1 MTDKQKV
8 RDLESI
14 TNSYNDQHLMVITDL
29 NSNQLSKQKISDFI
43 KDIIS
48 DEQENSVVTA
58 SDGKIFCL
66 DTSNADN
73 ISSGT
78 LDEARLPKSGVTEGE
93 YQYPVDLKVNDKG
106 QIVSVAAGQPG
117 GNNADASLSNLNQEG
132 EKHFLNKSQITN
144 CILEAPNGV
153 VSYDNNIITI
163 KAGLKILFPN
173 GRNADRTLKNYEYTF
188 NSDLIREYPTNSFN
202 NGLLC
207 VGLNLQT
214 NQIEQSVP
222 SANVIRKGKSSQL
235 PDNYSGYFF
244 NIDTNYINFYA
255 EGILNSE
262 YIYTFIADNISFKN
276 GNVITLNEY
285 SPLELLKQTDKV
297 EITSW
302 SFPDSSKAINLTLL
316 ASGQSYTQPVD
327 GYYAISKTAGIQN
340 GYVSMYSGG
349 LGYTCPSPNA
359 AGSCVLSIKTLKNAS
374 CVINYNA
381 TGDVNYFKFI
391 PAKGAVNE

>member
-132 EKHFLNKSQITN
+132 EKHFLNKFQITD
-144 CILEAPNGV
+144 CILDAPNGTVEFEGSTITIKQGLKVLIPDGFNADGSLKNIEYTLEEDLSRTYTTTVKNGFLFLNLHDGILYQTWQTGNYYLIGNNKTNISNFTGVFRNLDTNLTDYYDKGVAQQGRYVCIADNVNSNNGV
-153 VSYDNNIITI
+153 VSSITPYRPAELI
-163 KAGLKILFPN
+163 K
-173 GRNADRTLKNYEYTF
+173 R
-188 NSDLIREYPTNSFN
+188 S
-202 NGLLC
+202 
-207 VGLNLQT
+207 
-214 NQIEQSVP
+214 
-222 SANVIRKGKSSQL
+222 
-235 PDNYSGYFF
+235 
-244 NIDTNYINFYA
+244 
-255 EGILNSE
+255 
-262 YIYTFIADNISFKN
+262 
-276 GNVITLNEY
+276 
-285 SPLELLKQTDKV
+285 DKV
-297 EITSW
+297 EIASW
-302 SFPDSSKAINLTLL
+302 SFPDSRKAVNLTLL

-340 GYVSMYSGG
+340 AYVSMYSGG
-349 LGYTCPSPNA
+349 LGYACPSPNA

-381 TGDVNYFKFI
+381 TGDVNYFRFI

>member
-188 NSDLIREYPTNSFN
+188 NNDLIREYPTNSFN

-244 NIDTNYINFYA
+244 NIDTNYINLYK

-302 SFPDSSKAINLTLL
+302 SFPDNRKAVNLTLL

-327 GYYAISKTAGIQN
+327 GYYAISKVSGKQN
-340 GYVSMYSGG
+340 GYVSMYSAG
-349 LGYTCPSPNA
+349 LGFTSAAPNST
-359 AGSCVLSIKTLKNAS
+359 GNCVLSIWANAGLS
-374 CVINYNA
+374 CVINYDA
-381 TGDVNYFKFI
+381 SGEVNYFRFV

>member
-106 QIVSVAAGQPG
+106 QIISVAAGQPG

-132 EKHFLNKSQITN
+132 EKHFLNKFQITD
-144 CILEAPNGV
+144 CILDAPNGTV
-153 VSYDNNIITI
+153 EFEGS
-163 KAGLKILFPN
+163 
-173 GRNADRTLKNYEYTF
+173 
-188 NSDLIREYPTNSFN
+188 
-202 NGLLC
+202 LL
-207 VGLNLQT
+207 
-214 NQIEQSVP
+214 P
-222 SANVIRKGKSSQL
+222 
-235 PDNYSGYFF
+235 
-244 NIDTNYINFYA
+244 
-255 EGILNSE
+255 
-262 YIYTFIADNISFKN
+262 
-276 GNVITLNEY
+276 
-285 SPLELLKQTDKV
+285 
-297 EITSW
+297 
-302 SFPDSSKAINLTLL
+302 
-316 ASGQSYTQPVD
+316 
-327 GYYAISKTAGIQN
+327 
-340 GYVSMYSGG
+340 
-349 LGYTCPSPNA
+349 
-359 AGSCVLSIKTLKNAS
+359 
-374 CVINYNA
+374 
-381 TGDVNYFKFI
+381 
-391 PAKGAVNE
+391 